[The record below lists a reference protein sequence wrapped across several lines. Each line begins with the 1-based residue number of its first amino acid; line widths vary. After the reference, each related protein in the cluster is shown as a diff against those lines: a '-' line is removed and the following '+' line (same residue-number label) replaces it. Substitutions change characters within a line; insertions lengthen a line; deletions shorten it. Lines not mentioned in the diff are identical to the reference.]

1 MLGHRLR
8 RTGLAALVFA
18 FCIGWGGGVAAEDG
32 VLSAFS
38 VAGKDFRCEF
48 EPQTSRLEC
57 KASSGKSLKR
67 SEVMMLEDPDRLVLD
82 IPDVVFGKPQSY
94 LVNAS
99 EVIRMRCAQ
108 RDTSARLVLD
118 LRRPVTFVRY
128 DSEEGQSV
136 LSLDLSP
143 SVSEVAPP
151 ASSEQQE
158 TGAPDS
164 KEGVPSPLPETRDTE
179 EDQKVATPS
188 AVAPRLPAV
197 NLSIPR
203 KSLEPEAVLLFSV
216 SSTFLSFEPGDR
228 PVKDIQVVNKTE
240 KELFLRSDVQRV
252 YDSGTP
258 AERYENTKV
267 IVASPK
273 RFALPP
279 LATRALRLVVSGSL
293 PESGE
298 EIYRVILSPE
308 ESPDAQVQVV
318 GEVNQQAARFKVV
331 AGLGVTVALPSA
343 GAQGNVRIEPQVNQV
358 VLINTGTRSVL
369 VENCAACPLN
379 RDSCVS
385 SGRKLLYPQRPWSL
399 PVAGSGVIN
408 CDVMIG
414 NERNQLSSL
423 YNSKESK

>member
-1 MLGHRLR
+1 
-8 RTGLAALVFA
+8 
-18 FCIGWGGGVAAEDG
+18 
-32 VLSAFS
+32 
-38 VAGKDFRCEF
+38 
-48 EPQTSRLEC
+48 
-57 KASSGKSLKR
+57 
-67 SEVMMLEDPDRLVLD
+67 
-82 IPDVVFGKPQSY
+82 
-94 LVNAS
+94 
-99 EVIRMRCAQ
+99 
-108 RDTSARLVLD
+108 
-118 LRRPVTFVRY
+118 
-128 DSEEGQSV
+128 
-136 LSLDLSP
+136 
-143 SVSEVAPP
+143 
-151 ASSEQQE
+151 
-158 TGAPDS
+158 
-164 KEGVPSPLPETRDTE
+164 
-179 EDQKVATPS
+179 
-188 AVAPRLPAV
+188 
-197 NLSIPR
+197 
-203 KSLEPEAVLLFSV
+203 
-216 SSTFLSFEPGDR
+216 
-228 PVKDIQVVNKTE
+228 
-240 KELFLRSDVQRV
+240 
-252 YDSGTP
+252 
-258 AERYENTKV
+258 
-267 IVASPK
+267 
-273 RFALPP
+273 
-279 LATRALRLVVSGSL
+279 VSGSL